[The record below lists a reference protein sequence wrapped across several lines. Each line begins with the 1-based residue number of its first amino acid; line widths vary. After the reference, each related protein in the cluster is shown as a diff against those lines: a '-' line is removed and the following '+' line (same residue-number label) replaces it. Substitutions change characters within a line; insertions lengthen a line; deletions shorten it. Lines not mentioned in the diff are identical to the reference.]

1 MSIRKFFARDRWD
14 AERARELDSYLTIE
28 TDENIARGMTP
39 DEARAAALR
48 KFGNQTLVRE
58 DIYYMNTVGFI
69 DSAWR
74 DLKFGARLLRL
85 NPGFAAVAILSLA
98 LGIGANTAIFQLLDA
113 VRIRTLPVA
122 NPQEL
127 VEVKIVKTRAGRT
140 GDFAGRFSN
149 LTFAQWEALR
159 ARQQA
164 FSTMLAWGMT
174 TFEQST
180 SGESKP
186 TAGMWVSGDFFSSLG
201 VTPILGRVLTA
212 ADDRDGC
219 GAPGAVLSYSFWQRQ
234 YGGDPN
240 IVGRTISLN
249 SRPLDI
255 VGVTPASFFGVE
267 VGRVFDVAVP
277 LCSNPLLE
285 PERNAI
291 TARNRWWLGAMGR
304 LKPGWTLASASA
316 HLASLSPGIFA
327 DTVPPSYTAETVDDY
342 KHFVLGALP
351 AGTGVSYLR
360 QQYESPLW
368 LLLSIAGLVLLI
380 ACGNLANLM
389 LARASAREREIA
401 VRLAIGASRGRLV
414 RQLLAES
421 ALIAAVGA
429 GLGVLLASQLERV
442 LLSFFQNTWLF
453 LDLRPDWRVLG
464 FTVAVAAATCLI
476 FGVMPALRAT
486 GVDPGAAM
494 KNASRGNSDSRER
507 FGLRRAL
514 VVAQVALSLVLLVGA
529 VLFVRTLRNLAT
541 LDAGFQRTGILI
553 ASLDAR
559 PLRLPNTQGNATERD
574 LLDKVGAVPGVDA
587 VATTY
592 IVPVSG
598 QGWNDR
604 IVIDGVPQ
612 PDYSNFNESSP
623 GLLKTMGI
631 PLLRGRDFNEH
642 DTPVSESVA
651 IVSQAFVTKYL
662 GGHDP
667 IGRTFTVETGPGQH
681 APTYHV
687 VGIARDTKY
696 TDLREDFKPLVYLPA
711 AQSTRPDP
719 FYEGTTLMIRSRA
732 PLLTLVPEV
741 KRAIASVNGAL
752 LVDFQTLPDQVDKKL
767 MRERLMA
774 VLSGFFGGLAAL
786 LATIGLYGVMSY
798 TVARRRNEIGI
809 RMALGAERM
818 DVIRLVMREAATLLI
833 VGVVVGG
840 VLAVA
845 AAQTAKTLLFG
856 LKPGD
861 PVTLLVAI
869 GGLAFVAMCASYIP
883 ALRASHLQPTEA
895 LRDE

>member
-1 MSIRKFFARDRWD
+1 VSLRRFFSRARWD
-14 AERARELDSYLTIE
+14 EERARELESYVAIE
-28 TDENIARGMTP
+28 TDENIARGLPP

-48 KFGNQTLVRE
+48 KLGNRTLVRE
-58 DIYYMNTVGFI
+58 DIYQMNTIGVVDG
-69 DSAWR
+69 AWR

-85 NPGFAAVAILSLA
+85 NPGFALVAILSLA

-140 GDFAGRFSN
+140 GDFAGRFAN
-149 LTFAQWEALR
+149 LTTAQWEALR

-164 FSTMLAWGMT
+164 FSTMFAWGLT
-174 TFEQST
+174 TFELST

-186 TAGMWVSGDFFSSLG
+186 AAGMWVSGEFFPSLG
-201 VTPILGRVLTA
+201 VSPILGRVLTP
-212 ADDRDGC
+212 ADDRAGC
-219 GAPGAVLSYSFWQRQ
+219 GAPGAVLSHAFWQRQ

-249 SRPLDI
+249 ARSLDI
-255 VGVTPASFFGVE
+255 IGVAPASFFGVE

-277 LCSNPLLE
+277 ICSNPLLE
-285 PERNAI
+285 PERDAI
-291 TARNRWWLGAMGR
+291 AVRNRWWLGAMGR

-316 HLASLSPGIFA
+316 HVASLSPGIFT
-327 DTVPPSYTAETVDDY
+327 DTVPPTYTAETVNDY

-421 ALIAAVGA
+421 ALIAATGA
-429 GLGVLLASQLERV
+429 GLGVLIASQLERV

-464 FTVAVAAATCLI
+464 FTIGVAAATCLI

-486 GVDPGAAM
+486 GVDPCAAM
-494 KNASRGNSDSRER
+494 KSASRGNSDSRER

-541 LDAGFQRTGILI
+541 LDAGFQRTGILL
-553 ASLDAR
+553 AGLDAR
-559 PLRLPNTQGNATERD
+559 PLRLPTAQRTAVERD
-574 LLDKVGAVPGVDA
+574 LVARVAAVPGVDA

-604 IVIDGVPQ
+604 IIVDGVPQ
-612 PDYSNFNESSP
+612 ADFSNFNEASP
-623 GLLKTMGI
+623 GLLNTLGI
-631 PLLRGRDFNEH
+631 PLLRGRDFDEH
-642 DTPVSESVA
+642 DAPNAESVA
-651 IVSQAFVTKYL
+651 IVSQTFVTKYL
-662 GGHDP
+662 GGRDP
-667 IGRTFTVETGPGQH
+667 IGRTFTVEMGPGQQS
-681 APTYHV
+681 PTYHI

-711 AQSTRPDP
+711 AQSTRPAS

-732 PLLTLVPEV
+732 PLLTLVPQV
-741 KRAIASVNGAL
+741 KRAIASVNAAM

-774 VLSGFFGGLAAL
+774 VLSGFFGALAAL

-809 RMALGAERM
+809 RMALGAERS
-818 DVIRLVMREAATLLI
+818 DVVRMVLREAAMLLAA
-833 VGVVVGG
+833 GVVAGAA
-840 VLAVA
+840 LAVA

-856 LKPGD
+856 LKPAD
-861 PVTLLVAI
+861 PTTLVLAIAGLGLVAM
-869 GGLAFVAMCASYIP
+869 AASYVP
-883 ALRASHLQPTEA
+883 ARRASHLEPTEA

>member
-1 MSIRKFFARDRWD
+1 MSLRKYFARDRWD
-14 AERARELDSYLTIE
+14 DERARELQSYLEIE
-28 TDENIARGMTP
+28 IDDNVARGMTP
-39 DEARAAALR
+39 DAARAAALR
-48 KFGNQTLVRE
+48 KLGNRTLVRE
-58 DIYYMNTVGFI
+58 DIYHMNTVGLL

-113 VRIRTLPVA
+113 VRIRTLPVT

-127 VEVKIVKTRAGRT
+127 AEVKIVKTRAGRT
-140 GDFAGRFSN
+140 GDFVSRFSN

-159 ARQQA
+159 TRQQA
-164 FSTMLAWGMT
+164 FSTMLAWGTT

-186 TAGMWVSGDFFSSLG
+186 TAGLWVSGEFFSSLG
-201 VTPILGRVLTA
+201 VAPLIGRVLTA

-240 IVGRTISLN
+240 VVGRTISLN
-249 SRPLDI
+249 SRSLEI

-277 LCSNPLLE
+277 ICANPLLE

-304 LKPGWTLASASA
+304 LKPGWTIASASA

-327 DTVPPSYTAETVDDY
+327 DTVPPSYTAETVNDY
-342 KHFVLGALP
+342 QHFVLGALP

-389 LARASAREREIA
+389 LARASTREREIA

-421 ALIAAVGA
+421 ALIAGIGA
-429 GLGVLLASQLERV
+429 GLGVLIASQLERV

-464 FTVAVAAATCLI
+464 FTIAVAAATCLI

-494 KNASRGNSDSRER
+494 KNASRGNSDTRER

-529 VLFVRTLRNLAT
+529 VLFVRTLRNLTA
-541 LDAGFQRTGILI
+541 LDAGFQRTGILV
-553 ASLDAR
+553 AGLDAR
-559 PLRLPNTQGNATERD
+559 PLRLPTSQGVTLERD
-574 LLDKVGAVPGVDA
+574 LLARVGALAGVDA

-598 QGWNDR
+598 AGWNDR
-604 IVIDGVPQ
+604 IIVDGVPQ
-612 PDYSNFNESSP
+612 PDYSNFNEASP
-623 GLLKTMGI
+623 GLLKTLGI
-631 PLLRGRDFNEH
+631 PLLRGRDFNDH
-642 DTPVSESVA
+642 DTAGGESVA
-651 IVSQAFVTKYL
+651 IVSQTFVTKYL
-662 GGHDP
+662 GGRDP
-667 IGRTFTVETGPGQH
+667 IGRTFTVEAGPGQS

-719 FYEGTTLMIRSRA
+719 FYEGTTLLIRSRA

-741 KRAIASVNGAL
+741 KRTIAAVNGAM

-809 RMALGAERM
+809 RMALGAERR
-818 DVIRLVMREAATLLI
+818 DVIAMVMREAATLLA

-861 PVTLLVAI
+861 PTTLLIAI
-869 GGLAFVAMCASYIP
+869 AGLASVAMLASYIP

>member
-1 MSIRKFFARDRWD
+1 MSLRRFFARNRWD
-14 AERARELDSYLTIE
+14 AERARELQSYIE
-28 TDENIARGMTP
+28 IEIDDNLARGMSP
-39 DEARAAALR
+39 GDARDAARR
-48 KFGNQTLVRE
+48 KLGNQTLVRE
-58 DIYYMNTVGFI
+58 DIYHMNTIGLL

-113 VRIRTLPVA
+113 VRLRTLPVA

-149 LTFAQWEALR
+149 LTFAQWDALR

-164 FSTMLAWGMT
+164 FSTLFAWGTT

-180 SGESKP
+180 TGESKP
-186 TAGMWVSGDFFSSLG
+186 AAGMWVSGEFFSALG
-201 VTPILGRVLTA
+201 VTPVLGRLLTT
-212 ADDRDGC
+212 ADDTNGC
-219 GAPGAVLSYSFWQRQ
+219 GAPGAVLSHTFWQRQ

-240 IVGRTISLN
+240 IVGRAISLN
-249 SRPLDI
+249 ARPLEI
-255 VGVTPASFFGVE
+255 VGVAPAGFFGVE

-277 LCSNPLLE
+277 ICANPLLE
-285 PERNAI
+285 PEREAI
-291 TARNRWWLGAMGR
+291 ATRNRWWLGAMGR
-304 LKPGWTLASASA
+304 LKPGWTPTRASA
-316 HLASLSPGIFA
+316 HLASLSPAVFA
-327 DTVPPSYTAETVDDY
+327 DTLPPTYTAETANDY
-342 KHFVLGALP
+342 KQFVLGALP

-368 LLLSIAGLVLLI
+368 LLLAIAGLVLLI

-389 LARASAREREIA
+389 LARASTRAREIA
-401 VRLAIGASRGRLV
+401 VRLAIGASRARLV

-421 ALIAAVGA
+421 ALIAAIGA
-429 GLGVLLASQLERV
+429 GFGVLVASQLERV

-464 FTVAVAAATCLI
+464 FTIGVAVATCLI
-476 FGVMPALRAT
+476 FGAMPALRAT
-486 GVDPGAAM
+486 GIDPGAAM
-494 KNASRGNSDSRER
+494 KSASRGNSEGRER

-514 VVAQVALSLVLLVGA
+514 VVAQVALSLVLVVGA
-529 VLFVRTLRNLAT
+529 GLFVRTLRNLAT

-553 ASLDAR
+553 AGLDAR
-559 PLRLPNTQGNATERD
+559 PLRLPTMQGAAVERD
-574 LLDKVGAVPGVDA
+574 LRARVGAVPGVDA

-604 IVIDGVPQ
+604 IVVDGVPQ
-612 PDYSNFNESSP
+612 ADASNFNEVSP
-623 GLLKTMGI
+623 GLLNTLGI
-631 PLLRGRDFNEH
+631 ALLRGRDFSDH
-642 DTPVSESVA
+642 DTPNAAPVA
-651 IVSQAFVTKYL
+651 IVSQAFVAKYL
-662 GGHDP
+662 GGRDP
-667 IGRTFTVETGPGQH
+667 IGRTFTVETGPGEH
-681 APTYHV
+681 APTYHI
-687 VGIARDTKY
+687 VGVARDTKY
-696 TDLREDFKPLVYLPA
+696 TDLREEFKPLVYVPA

-741 KRAIASVNGAL
+741 KRAIVSVNAAL
-752 LVDFQTLPDQVDKKL
+752 LVDFQTLPDQVDKRL

-809 RMALGAERM
+809 RMALGAERG
-818 DVIRLVMREAATLLI
+818 DVVRMVMREAAMLLLA
-833 VGVVVGG
+833 GVLVGG

-861 PVTLLVAI
+861 PTTLALAVA
-869 GGLAFVAMCASYIP
+869 GLAGVAMLASYVP
-883 ALRASHLQPTEA
+883 ALRASRLEPTEA

>member
-1 MSIRKFFARDRWD
+1 VSLRRFFARNRWD
-14 AERARELDSYLTIE
+14 AERARELQSYIE
-28 TDENIARGMTP
+28 IEIDDNLARGMSP
-39 DEARAAALR
+39 GDARDAARR
-48 KFGNQTLVRE
+48 KLGNQTLVRE
-58 DIYYMNTVGFI
+58 DIYHMNTIGLL

-113 VRIRTLPVA
+113 VRLRTLPVA

-149 LTFAQWEALR
+149 LTFAQWDALR

-164 FSTMLAWGMT
+164 FSTLFAWGTT

-180 SGESKP
+180 TGESKP
-186 TAGMWVSGDFFSSLG
+186 AAGMWVSGEFFSALG
-201 VTPILGRVLTA
+201 VTPVLGRLLTT
-212 ADDRDGC
+212 ADDTNGC
-219 GAPGAVLSYSFWQRQ
+219 GAPGAVLSHTFWQRQ

-240 IVGRTISLN
+240 IVGRAISLN
-249 SRPLDI
+249 ARPLEI
-255 VGVTPASFFGVE
+255 VGVAPAGFFGVE

-277 LCSNPLLE
+277 ICANPLLE
-285 PERNAI
+285 PEREAI
-291 TARNRWWLGAMGR
+291 ATRNRWWLGAMGR
-304 LKPGWTLASASA
+304 LKPGWTPTRASA
-316 HLASLSPGIFA
+316 HLASLSPAVFA
-327 DTVPPSYTAETVDDY
+327 DTLPPTYTAETANDY
-342 KHFVLGALP
+342 KQFVLGALP

-368 LLLSIAGLVLLI
+368 LLLAIAGLVLLI

-389 LARASAREREIA
+389 LARASTRAREIA
-401 VRLAIGASRGRLV
+401 VRLAIGASRARLV

-421 ALIAAVGA
+421 ALIAAIGA
-429 GLGVLLASQLERV
+429 GFGVLVASQLERV

-464 FTVAVAAATCLI
+464 FTIGVAVATCLI
-476 FGVMPALRAT
+476 FGAMPALRAT
-486 GVDPGAAM
+486 GIDPGAAM
-494 KNASRGNSDSRER
+494 KSASRGNSEGRER

-514 VVAQVALSLVLLVGA
+514 VVAQVALSLVLVVGA
-529 VLFVRTLRNLAT
+529 GLFVRTLRNLAT

-553 ASLDAR
+553 AGLDAR
-559 PLRLPNTQGNATERD
+559 PLRLPTMQGAAVERD
-574 LLDKVGAVPGVDA
+574 LRARVGAVPGVDA

-604 IVIDGVPQ
+604 IVVDGVPQ
-612 PDYSNFNESSP
+612 ADASNFNEVSP
-623 GLLKTMGI
+623 GLLNTLGI
-631 PLLRGRDFNEH
+631 ALLRGRDFSDH
-642 DTPVSESVA
+642 DTPNAAPVA
-651 IVSQAFVTKYL
+651 IVSQAFVAKYL
-662 GGHDP
+662 GGRDP
-667 IGRTFTVETGPGQH
+667 IGRTFTVETGPGEH
-681 APTYHV
+681 APTYHI
-687 VGIARDTKY
+687 VGVARDTKY
-696 TDLREDFKPLVYLPA
+696 TDLREEFKPLVYVPA

-741 KRAIASVNGAL
+741 KRAIVSVNAAL
-752 LVDFQTLPDQVDKKL
+752 LVDFQTLPDQVDKRL

-809 RMALGAERM
+809 RMALGAERG
-818 DVIRLVMREAATLLI
+818 DVVRMVMREAAMLLLA
-833 VGVVVGG
+833 GVLVGG

-861 PVTLLVAI
+861 PTTLALAVA
-869 GGLAFVAMCASYIP
+869 GLAGVAMLASYVP
-883 ALRASHLQPTEA
+883 ALRASRLEPTEA